1 MLSLVNFNI
10 LTIHYCLNFDKDK
23 SYFSHNVNYQ
33 ENKGLSWSYG
43 SWIYNY
49 MCNQCLSPLKLLSSN
64 PVNGEVYSIQHYVIK
79 FDSVL
84 RQVDGYLCVLQF
96 PPPITDCHDIIEIL
110 LKVALN
116 TINQPKPTNKNITG
130 KHSPVER
137 NDYVISW
144 YLSYYIELVEQI
156 QDFSKPHSKLFA
168 TIPKLWHKMY
178 CIWQRKD
185 IRLLNLNVTSKS
197 FVNQGLKLSWMS
209 WKPLGKYGSRT
220 ITPRTIAPLGQ

>member
-1 MLSLVNFNI
+1 
-10 LTIHYCLNFDKDK
+10 
-23 SYFSHNVNYQ
+23 
-33 ENKGLSWSYG
+33 
-43 SWIYNY
+43 
-49 MCNQCLSPLKLLSSN
+49 
-64 PVNGEVYSIQHYVIK
+64 
-79 FDSVL
+79 
-84 RQVDGYLCVLQF
+84 
-96 PPPITDCHDIIEIL
+96 
-110 LKVALN
+110 
-116 TINQPKPTNKNITG
+116 
-130 KHSPVER
+130 VER